1 MTESLG
7 GTVLTLHDKSM
18 FLIWSPLVDIMILCA
33 VFNTKKNLIYG
44 HILCG
49 YFISIWTMVIN
60 FQLLAKVDFSQI
72 D

>member
-1 MTESLG
+1 
-7 GTVLTLHDKSM
+7 
-18 FLIWSPLVDIMILCA
+18 LVDIMILCA